1 MAFTGVFITLLLL
14 AVINIWIKP
23 NPSKNCRNNGGLRK
37 PNAVP
42 IQLNA
47 VGNFNSEPNNPN
59 SIPEIAISTNVGSLP
74 NDHVIENQSNVPL
87 QQPNVD
93 ANAVNANN
101 TTNQNIIP
109 EMEISFNVIGLLPN
123 DNVDFEFDHSR
134 TGEIES
140 QSQENV
146 GSSIQNHQLLIK
158 RQLDAVQNC
167 ISNNPNPN
175 DVIREIANSTVTVC
189 LPNPNDQHVIDVDQT
204 RADEIESKSQE
215 NVGSPNIQNELVLT
229 VKSVVTSSFE
239 DGAAAVAPTQ
249 ANKVALFVE
258 KCVEF
263 IETNG
268 LDFEGL
274 YRVPGRQAAAD
285 RIYQKHQEAM
295 KDFNLDEM
303 NVSVSTVATA
313 LKIFFQRKMPLFTQ
327 EQMSEINDIFLKI
340 PADGNTKLLAL
351 RDLLTRLSP
360 ANYNALMFLIQH
372 LVKVTEKAKVNRMTA
387 KNLAICWCPTIL
399 PMNFTDSA
407 RYQMVRPQLEGAV
420 EAMIENFAF
429 VFSGKNESAP
439 DSDGIT
445 RGRELKK
452 NLGFFQHIKSTF
464 KNSAQKN
471 LMKYIKTVEAEIN
484 SHTTTMVI
492 DKQNYD
498 SFIPTEL
505 WGELGKPELQQLD
518 EAYFK
523 LRKRTGKYK
532 SLFKQNDIKGYF
544 MGVIK
549 IGKNEHLFPILV
561 FDKPEMPNFLG
572 KRVFLVLQLDQ
583 MKNAEKSKKKK
594 EEKKV
599 TGDEIP
605 DGDRRK
611 DFLPEPAADK
621 RKSKFSFKKMYKKMS
636 DFVDVVLLIYELD
649 DDDDEE

>member
-1 MAFTGVFITLLLL
+1 MAFTGVSIALCAGIIYWL
-14 AVINIWIKP
+14 KP
-23 NPSKNCRNNGGLRK
+23 NPSKNCGNNDGLRK

-42 IQLNA
+42 IQMNA
-47 VGNFNSEPNNPN
+47 VCNFNSEPDSN
-59 SIPEIAISTNVGSLP
+59 SIPEITISANAGSLP
-74 NDHVIENQSNVPL
+74 NDHVIIENQSNVRL
-87 QQPNVD
+87 QQPNTVTTVNAD
-93 ANAVNANN
+93 VNAVNAN
-101 TTNQNIIP
+101 TTNQNNVIP
-109 EMEISFNVIGLLPN
+109 EMEISFNVGLLPN
-123 DNVDFEFDHSR
+123 DNVVEVDHPR
-134 TGEIES
+134 MEQS

-146 GSSIQNHQLLIK
+146 GSSIQ
-158 RQLDAVQNC
+158 
-167 ISNNPNPN
+167 
-175 DVIREIANSTVTVC
+175 
-189 LPNPNDQHVIDVDQT
+189 
-204 RADEIESKSQE
+204 
-215 NVGSPNIQNELVLT
+215 QNELVT
-229 VKSVVTSSFE
+229 EKSVTSSFE
-239 DGAAAVAPTQ
+239 DGAVVQTQ
-249 ANKVALFVE
+249 AINKVALFVE

-285 RIYQKHQEAM
+285 RIYQKHKEAT

-303 NVSVSTVATA
+303 NVSVNTVATA
-313 LKIFFQRKMPLFTQ
+313 LKIFFQRKMSFFTQ
-327 EQMSEINDIFLKI
+327 EQMSEINDIFLI
-340 PADGNTKLLAL
+340 PDRNKKLLAL
-351 RDLLTRLSP
+351 RDVLTRLTS

-429 VFSGKNESAP
+429 VFSRENESAP
-439 DSDGIT
+439 ESDGIK
-445 RGRELKK
+445 RGRKPELKK
-452 NLGFFQHIKSTF
+452 NLGFFQHVKSTF

-471 LMKYIKTVEAEIN
+471 LMKNSKTVEAEIN
-484 SHTTTMVI
+484 SHTTSMVI
-492 DKQNYD
+492 DKKNYD

-505 WGELGKPELQQLD
+505 WGELGKPELQELD

-549 IGKNEHLFPILV
+549 IGENEHLFPILV

-583 MKNAEKSKKKK
+583 KKNADFMQKSKKKK
-594 EEKKV
+594 EETKV
-599 TGDEIP
+599 TGDEIGP
-605 DGDRRK
+605 DGDQRK
-611 DFLPEPAADK
+611 DFVPETAADK
-621 RKSKFSFKKMYKKMS
+621 RKSKFSFKIMYKKIY
-636 DFVDVVLLIYELD
+636 DFADVVLLIYE
-649 DDDDEE
+649 E